1 MERNGNTGGND
12 SNFEDITYE
21 DGVIDEFTSHRWD
34 IPGRCV
40 GCPMLGLEVK
50 GWEDIVDGVKETREM
65 ILKAEGGVFVDIAR
79 QPPSGKMDALA
90 LDGIAKKMQARIN
103 RMTEGCRGVVTLS
116 GESDRTGKVLGL
128 LCDSPVYDP
137 EPGATTSNEI
147 VAVTRKKQK
156 SMENLATIAASKIRS
171 VILDLTY

>member
-1 MERNGNTGGND
+1 MLQLRFKLRRNGNTGGDD
-12 SNFEDITYE
+12 SKFEE
-21 DGVIDEFTSHRWD
+21 MMQEAGLGDGFTPPKIHVPKS
-34 IPGRCV
+34 CE

-79 QPPSGKMDALA
+79 QPPSGKMDALD

-116 GESDRTGKVLGL
+116 GESDRTGKVLGVS
-128 LCDSPVYDP
+128 CGSPVYNP
-137 EPGATTSNEI
+137 EPGGTTSNKI
-147 VAVTRKKQK
+147 VAVTREDSQK
-156 SMENLATIAASKIRS
+156 TKEYGESDNPSGE
-171 VILDLTY
+171 

>member
-1 MERNGNTGGND
+1 M
-12 SNFEDITYE
+12 
-21 DGVIDEFTSHRWD
+21 DGLNETA
-34 IPGRCV
+34 
-40 GCPMLGLEVK
+40 E
-50 GWEDIVDGVKETREM
+50 IV
-65 ILKAEGGVFVDIAR
+65 
-79 QPPSGKMDALA
+79 
-90 LDGIAKKMQARIN
+90 QARIN
-103 RMTEGCRGVVTLS
+103 RMTEGCRDVVTLS

-156 SMENLATIAASKIRS
+156 IIENLATIAASKIRS

>member
-1 MERNGNTGGND
+1 MQEAGLG
-12 SNFEDITYE
+12 
-21 DGVIDEFTSHRWD
+21 DGFTPPKIHVPKS
-34 IPGRCV
+34 CE

-103 RMTEGCRGVVTLS
+103 RMTEGCRGAVTLS
-116 GESDRTGKVLGL
+116 GESDRTGKV
-128 LCDSPVYDP
+128 CDSPVYDP

-147 VAVTRKKQK
+147 VAVTREKTKEHGESGDHSGEQD
-156 SMENLATIAASKIRS
+156 S
-171 VILDLTY
+171 